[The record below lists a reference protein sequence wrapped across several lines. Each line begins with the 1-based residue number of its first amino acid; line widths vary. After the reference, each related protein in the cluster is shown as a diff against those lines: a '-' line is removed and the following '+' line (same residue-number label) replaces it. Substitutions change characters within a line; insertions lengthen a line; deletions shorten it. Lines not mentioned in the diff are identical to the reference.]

1 MSKNILLLVTG
12 GTPQIITETIWAL
25 ACDPQHN
32 EQWVPDEVH
41 IISTRYGL
49 NEVKNKLLGKD
60 KILTRMK
67 NEYAQIANLRLE
79 DNVLHCFT
87 DQEGNELEDLRTP
100 EENEFAAN
108 LICEKIRHFSS
119 DEKVSLHVSIAGGRK
134 TMGFY
139 AGYALSLY
147 GRAQD
152 RMSHVLVDEK
162 FEKGINFYYP
172 SKNENDFI
180 IDRENKTI
188 GLSKDAQVWL
198 AQIPF
203 VRLRTSLPEESL
215 IKKANFS
222 DVVNA
227 INMASQPIKLILD
240 VKQQKVIIGQKEC
253 ELSSREFAFY
263 YWFVKNKLNRA
274 DDIVAPE
281 KGIVASS
288 ANKVIYPQMIK
299 LAADYLSFYKP
310 LKGFMGNDKVEETLQ
325 FGMERTFFDERK
337 TSVLKAFKKTFG
349 LDLANKIEI
358 KNIARLRGT
367 KGLSKEQKLALQG
380 KYALELHDSNIE
392 IIGNF

>member
-79 DNVLHCFT
+79 DNFLHCFT
-87 DQEGNELEDLRTP
+87 DQDGNELEDLRTP

-203 VRLRTSLPEESL
+203 VRLKEAVKDKHQLKGEDSFSTVVHKINESF
-215 IKKANFS
+215 N
-222 DVVNA
+222 
-227 INMASQPIKLILD
+227 D
-240 VKQQKVIIGQKEC
+240 VKLKILVHSREVLINDKFVIKN
-253 ELSSREFAFY
+253 LAPREFAMLH
-263 YWFVKNKLNRA
+263 WFA
-274 DDIVAPE
+274 DLRKKGFDGIVAPT
-281 KGIVASS
+281 KKINS
-288 ANKVIYPQMIK
+288 KDIPPQEAKYI
-299 LAADYLSFYKP
+299 AQLSEQFKQYYEEFKNTDDIQ
-310 LKGFMGNDKVEETLQ
+310 LDVDKQ
-325 FGMERTFFDERK
+325 FFE
-337 TSVLKAFKKTFG
+337 SVKSLLNT
-349 LDLANKIEI
+349 
-358 KNIARLRGT
+358 
-367 KGLSKEQKLALQG
+367 ALLG
-380 KYALELHDSNIE
+380 HLGLELAEKISLTQNKKGQPFYLNVKPENIE
-392 IIGNF
+392 IIDRFKN

>member
-1 MSKNILLLVTG
+1 MKKNILLLVTG

-79 DNVLHCFT
+79 ENFLHCFT

-188 GLSKDAQVWL
+188 GLSKDANVWL

-203 VRLRTSLPEESL
+203 VRLKEAVKDKHQLKGEDSFSTVVHKINESF
-215 IKKANFS
+215 N
-222 DVVNA
+222 
-227 INMASQPIKLILD
+227 D
-240 VKQQKVIIGQKEC
+240 VKLKILVHSREVVINDKFVIKN
-253 ELSSREFAFY
+253 LAPREFAMLH
-263 YWFVKNKLNRA
+263 WFA
-274 DDIVAPE
+274 DLRKKGFDGIVAPT
-281 KGIVASS
+281 KKINS
-288 ANKVIYPQMIK
+288 KDIPPQEAKYI
-299 LAADYLSFYKP
+299 AQLSEQFKQYYEEFKNTDDIQ
-310 LKGFMGNDKVEETLQ
+310 LDVDKQ
-325 FGMERTFFDERK
+325 FFE
-337 TSVLKAFKKTFG
+337 SVKSLLNT
-349 LDLANKIEI
+349 
-358 KNIARLRGT
+358 
-367 KGLSKEQKLALQG
+367 ALLG
-380 KYALELHDSNIE
+380 HLGLELAEKISLTQNKKGQPFYLNVKPENIE
-392 IIGNF
+392 IIDRFKN

>member
-79 DNVLHCFT
+79 ENFLHCFT

-188 GLSKDAQVWL
+188 GLSKDANVWL

-203 VRLRTSLPEESL
+203 VRLKEAVKDKHQLKGEDSFSTVVHKINESF
-215 IKKANFS
+215 N
-222 DVVNA
+222 
-227 INMASQPIKLILD
+227 D
-240 VKQQKVIIGQKEC
+240 VKLKILVHSREVLINDKFVIKN
-253 ELSSREFAFY
+253 LAPREFAMLH
-263 YWFVKNKLNRA
+263 WFA
-274 DDIVAPE
+274 DLRKKGFDGIVAPT
-281 KGIVASS
+281 KKINS
-288 ANKVIYPQMIK
+288 KDIPPQEAKYI
-299 LAADYLSFYKP
+299 AQLSEQFKQYYEEFKNTEDIQ
-310 LKGFMGNDKVEETLQ
+310 LDVDKQ
-325 FGMERTFFDERK
+325 FFE
-337 TSVLKAFKKTFG
+337 SVKSLLNT
-349 LDLANKIEI
+349 
-358 KNIARLRGT
+358 
-367 KGLSKEQKLALQG
+367 ALLG
-380 KYALELHDSNIE
+380 HLGLELAEKISLTQNKKGQPFYLNVKPENIE
-392 IIGNF
+392 IIDRFKN

>member
-79 DNVLHCFT
+79 DNFLHCFT
-87 DQEGNELEDLRTP
+87 DQDGNELEDLRTP

-203 VRLRTSLPEESL
+203 VRLKEAVKDKHQLKGEDSFSTVVHKINESF
-215 IKKANFS
+215 N
-222 DVVNA
+222 
-227 INMASQPIKLILD
+227 D
-240 VKQQKVIIGQKEC
+240 VKLKILVHSREVLINDKFVIKN
-253 ELSSREFAFY
+253 LAPREFAMLH
-263 YWFVKNKLNRA
+263 WFA
-274 DDIVAPE
+274 DLRKKGFDGIVAPT
-281 KGIVASS
+281 KKINS
-288 ANKVIYPQMIK
+288 KDIPPQEAKYI
-299 LAADYLSFYKP
+299 AQLSEQFKQYYEEFKNTEDIQ
-310 LKGFMGNDKVEETLQ
+310 LDVDKQ
-325 FGMERTFFDERK
+325 FFE
-337 TSVLKAFKKTFG
+337 SVKSLLNT
-349 LDLANKIEI
+349 
-358 KNIARLRGT
+358 
-367 KGLSKEQKLALQG
+367 ALLG
-380 KYALELHDSNIE
+380 HLGLELAEKISLTQNKKGQPFYLNVKPENIE
-392 IIGNF
+392 IIDRFKN

>member
-32 EQWVPDEVH
+32 EQWIPDEVH

-67 NEYAQIANLRLE
+67 NEYAQIAKLKLE
-79 DNVLHCFT
+79 ENFLHCFT

-203 VRLRTSLPEESL
+203 VRLKEAVKDKHQLKGKDSFSTVVHKINESF
-215 IKKANFS
+215 N
-222 DVVNA
+222 
-227 INMASQPIKLILD
+227 D
-240 VKQQKVIIGQKEC
+240 VKLKILVHSREVVINDKFVIKN
-253 ELSSREFAFY
+253 LAPREFAMLH
-263 YWFVKNKLNRA
+263 WFA
-274 DDIVAPE
+274 DLRQKGFDGIVAPT
-281 KGIVASS
+281 KKINS
-288 ANKVIYPQMIK
+288 KDIPPQEAKYI
-299 LAADYLSFYKP
+299 AQLSEQFKQYYEEFKNTDDIQ
-310 LKGFMGNDKVEETLQ
+310 LDVDKQ
-325 FGMERTFFDERK
+325 FFE
-337 TSVLKAFKKTFG
+337 SVKSLLNT
-349 LDLANKIEI
+349 
-358 KNIARLRGT
+358 
-367 KGLSKEQKLALQG
+367 ALLG
-380 KYALELHDSNIE
+380 HLGLELAEKISLTQAKKGQPFYLNIQPENIE
-392 IIGNF
+392 IIDRFKN

>member
-1 MSKNILLLVTG
+1 MTG

-25 ACDPQHN
+25 ACDPQNN

-67 NEYAQIANLRLE
+67 NEYAQLANLKLE
-79 DNVLHCFT
+79 ESFLHCFLNH
-87 DQEGNELEDLRTP
+87 EGNELEDLRTP

-172 SKNENDFI
+172 SASENDFI
-180 IDRENKTI
+180 IDRETKTI
-188 GLSKDAQVWL
+188 GLSKDAKVWL

-203 VRLRTSLPEESL
+203 VRLKEAVKDKHQLKSNDS
-215 IKKANFS
+215 FS
-222 DVVNA
+222 DVVSK
-227 INMASQPIKLILD
+227 INESFNDVKLILD
-240 VKQQKVIIGQKEC
+240 IDNRKVIVNDKFIISD
-253 ELSSREFAFY
+253 LPPREFAMLH
-263 YWFVKNKLNRA
+263 WFA
-274 DDIVAPE
+274 D
-281 KGIVASS
+281 
-288 ANKVIYPQMIK
+288 
-299 LAADYLSFYKP
+299 
-310 LKGFMGNDKVEETLQ
+310 
-325 FGMERTFFDERK
+325 
-337 TSVLKAFKKTFG
+337 
-349 LDLANKIEI
+349 
-358 KNIARLRGT
+358 LR
-367 KGLSKEQKLALQG
+367 QQG
-380 KYALELHDSNIE
+380 KDGIIAPTKKINSKDIQQQEVKYIAQLSEQFKQYYEEFKNTEDIQLDVDKQFFESVKSLLNTALLGHLGLELAEKISLTQSKKGQPFYLNIKPENIE
-392 IIGNF
+392 IVHRI

>member
-79 DNVLHCFT
+79 DNFLHCFT
-87 DQEGNELEDLRTP
+87 DQDGNELEDLRTP

-188 GLSKDAQVWL
+188 GLSKDANVWL

-203 VRLRTSLPEESL
+203 VRLKEAVKDKHQLKGEDSFSTVVHKINESF
-215 IKKANFS
+215 N
-222 DVVNA
+222 
-227 INMASQPIKLILD
+227 D
-240 VKQQKVIIGQKEC
+240 VKLKILVHSREVVINEKFVIKN
-253 ELSSREFAFY
+253 LAPREFAMLH
-263 YWFVKNKLNRA
+263 WFA
-274 DDIVAPE
+274 DLRKKGFDGIVAPT
-281 KGIVASS
+281 KKINS
-288 ANKVIYPQMIK
+288 KDIPPQEAKYI
-299 LAADYLSFYKP
+299 AQLSEQFKQYYEEFKNTEDIQ
-310 LKGFMGNDKVEETLQ
+310 LDVDKQ
-325 FGMERTFFDERK
+325 FFE
-337 TSVLKAFKKTFG
+337 SVKSLLNT
-349 LDLANKIEI
+349 
-358 KNIARLRGT
+358 
-367 KGLSKEQKLALQG
+367 ALLG
-380 KYALELHDSNIE
+380 HLGLELAEKISLTQNKKGQPFYLNVKPENIE
-392 IIGNF
+392 IIDRFKN

>member
-79 DNVLHCFT
+79 ENFLHCFT
-87 DQEGNELEDLRTP
+87 DQDGNELEDLRTP

-108 LICEKIRHFSS
+108 LICEKIRYFSS
-119 DEKVSLHVSIAGGRK
+119 DEKVSLHISIAGGRK

-203 VRLRTSLPEESL
+203 VRLKEAVKDKHQLKGEDSFSTVVHKINESF
-215 IKKANFS
+215 N
-222 DVVNA
+222 
-227 INMASQPIKLILD
+227 D
-240 VKQQKVIIGQKEC
+240 VKLKILVHSREVVINEKFVIKN
-253 ELSSREFAFY
+253 LAPREFAMLH
-263 YWFVKNKLNRA
+263 WFA
-274 DDIVAPE
+274 DLRKKGFDGIVAPT
-281 KGIVASS
+281 KKINS
-288 ANKVIYPQMIK
+288 KDIPPQEAKYI
-299 LAADYLSFYKP
+299 AQLSEQFKQYYEEFKNTDDIQ
-310 LKGFMGNDKVEETLQ
+310 LDVDKQ
-325 FGMERTFFDERK
+325 FFE
-337 TSVLKAFKKTFG
+337 SVKSLLNT
-349 LDLANKIEI
+349 
-358 KNIARLRGT
+358 
-367 KGLSKEQKLALQG
+367 ALLG
-380 KYALELHDSNIE
+380 HLGLELAEKISLTQNKKGQPFYLNVKPENIE
-392 IIGNF
+392 IIDRFKN

>member
-1 MSKNILLLVTG
+1 MKKNILLLVTG

-79 DNVLHCFT
+79 ENFLHCFT

-188 GLSKDAQVWL
+188 GLSKDANVWL

-203 VRLRTSLPEESL
+203 VRLKEAVKDKHQLKGEDSFSTVVHKINESF
-215 IKKANFS
+215 N
-222 DVVNA
+222 
-227 INMASQPIKLILD
+227 D
-240 VKQQKVIIGQKEC
+240 VKLKILVHSREVVINEKFVIKN
-253 ELSSREFAFY
+253 LAPREFAMLH
-263 YWFVKNKLNRA
+263 WFA
-274 DDIVAPE
+274 DLRKKGFDGIVAPT
-281 KGIVASS
+281 KKINS
-288 ANKVIYPQMIK
+288 KDIPPQEAKYI
-299 LAADYLSFYKP
+299 AQLSEQFKQYYEEFKNTDDIQ
-310 LKGFMGNDKVEETLQ
+310 LDVDKQ
-325 FGMERTFFDERK
+325 FFE
-337 TSVLKAFKKTFG
+337 SVKSLLNT
-349 LDLANKIEI
+349 
-358 KNIARLRGT
+358 
-367 KGLSKEQKLALQG
+367 ALLG
-380 KYALELHDSNIE
+380 HLGLELAEKISLTQNKKGQPFYLNVKPENIE
-392 IIGNF
+392 IIDRFKN

>member
-79 DNVLHCFT
+79 DNFLHCFT
-87 DQEGNELEDLRTP
+87 DQDGNELEDLRTP

-188 GLSKDAQVWL
+188 GLSKDAQLWL

-203 VRLRTSLPEESL
+203 VRLKEAVKDKHQLKGEDSFSTVVHKINESF
-215 IKKANFS
+215 N
-222 DVVNA
+222 
-227 INMASQPIKLILD
+227 D
-240 VKQQKVIIGQKEC
+240 VKLKILVHSREVLINDKFVIKN
-253 ELSSREFAFY
+253 LAPREFAMLH
-263 YWFVKNKLNRA
+263 WFA
-274 DDIVAPE
+274 DLRKKGFDGIVAPT
-281 KGIVASS
+281 KKINS
-288 ANKVIYPQMIK
+288 KDIPPQEAKYI
-299 LAADYLSFYKP
+299 AQLSEQFKQYYEEFKNTEDIQ
-310 LKGFMGNDKVEETLQ
+310 LDVDKQ
-325 FGMERTFFDERK
+325 FFE
-337 TSVLKAFKKTFG
+337 SVKSLLNT
-349 LDLANKIEI
+349 
-358 KNIARLRGT
+358 
-367 KGLSKEQKLALQG
+367 ALLG
-380 KYALELHDSNIE
+380 HLGLELAEKISLTQNKKGQPFYLNVKPENIE
-392 IIGNF
+392 IIDRFKN

>member
-79 DNVLHCFT
+79 DNFLHCFT
-87 DQEGNELEDLRTP
+87 DQDGNELEDLRTP

-108 LICEKIRHFSS
+108 LICEKIRYFSS

-203 VRLRTSLPEESL
+203 VRLKEAVKDKHQLKGEDSFSTVVHKINESF
-215 IKKANFS
+215 N
-222 DVVNA
+222 
-227 INMASQPIKLILD
+227 D
-240 VKQQKVIIGQKEC
+240 VKLKILVHSREVLINDKFVIKN
-253 ELSSREFAFY
+253 LAPREFAMLH
-263 YWFVKNKLNRA
+263 WFA
-274 DDIVAPE
+274 DLRKKGFDGIVAPT
-281 KGIVASS
+281 KKINS
-288 ANKVIYPQMIK
+288 KDIPPQEAKYI
-299 LAADYLSFYKP
+299 AQLSEQFKQYYEEFKNTEDIQ
-310 LKGFMGNDKVEETLQ
+310 LDVDKQ
-325 FGMERTFFDERK
+325 FFE
-337 TSVLKAFKKTFG
+337 SVKSLLNT
-349 LDLANKIEI
+349 
-358 KNIARLRGT
+358 
-367 KGLSKEQKLALQG
+367 ALLG
-380 KYALELHDSNIE
+380 HLGLELAEKISLTQNKKGQPFYLNVKPENIE
-392 IIGNF
+392 IIDRFKN

>member
-1 MSKNILLLVTG
+1 MKKNILLLVTG

-79 DNVLHCFT
+79 ENFLHCFT

-203 VRLRTSLPEESL
+203 VRLKEAVKDKHQLKGEDSFSTVVHKINESF
-215 IKKANFS
+215 N
-222 DVVNA
+222 
-227 INMASQPIKLILD
+227 D
-240 VKQQKVIIGQKEC
+240 VKLKILVHSREVLINDMFVIKN
-253 ELSSREFAFY
+253 LAPREFAMLH
-263 YWFVKNKLNRA
+263 WFA
-274 DDIVAPE
+274 DLRKKGFDGIVAPT
-281 KGIVASS
+281 KKINS
-288 ANKVIYPQMIK
+288 KDIPPQEAKYI
-299 LAADYLSFYKP
+299 AQLSEQFKQYYEEFKNTEDIQ
-310 LKGFMGNDKVEETLQ
+310 LDVDKQ
-325 FGMERTFFDERK
+325 FFE
-337 TSVLKAFKKTFG
+337 SVKSLLNT
-349 LDLANKIEI
+349 
-358 KNIARLRGT
+358 
-367 KGLSKEQKLALQG
+367 ALLG
-380 KYALELHDSNIE
+380 HLGLELAEKISLTQNKKGQPFYLNVKPENIE
-392 IIGNF
+392 IIDRFKN

>member
-60 KILTRMK
+60 KILTRIK

-79 DNVLHCFT
+79 ENFLHCFT
-87 DQEGNELEDLRTP
+87 DQDGNELEDLRTP

-108 LICEKIRHFSS
+108 LICEKIRYFSS

-203 VRLRTSLPEESL
+203 VRLKEAVKDKHQLKGEDSFSTVVHKINESF
-215 IKKANFS
+215 N
-222 DVVNA
+222 
-227 INMASQPIKLILD
+227 D
-240 VKQQKVIIGQKEC
+240 VKLKILVHSREVLINDKFVIKN
-253 ELSSREFAFY
+253 LAPREFAMLH
-263 YWFVKNKLNRA
+263 WFA
-274 DDIVAPE
+274 DLRKKGFDGIVAPT
-281 KGIVASS
+281 KKINSKDIS
-288 ANKVIYPQMIK
+288 PQEAKYI
-299 LAADYLSFYKP
+299 AQLSEQFKQYYEEFKNTDDIQ
-310 LKGFMGNDKVEETLQ
+310 LDVDKQ
-325 FGMERTFFDERK
+325 FFE
-337 TSVLKAFKKTFG
+337 SVKSLLNT
-349 LDLANKIEI
+349 
-358 KNIARLRGT
+358 
-367 KGLSKEQKLALQG
+367 ALLG
-380 KYALELHDSNIE
+380 HLGLELAEKISLTQNKKGQPFYLNVKPENIE
-392 IIGNF
+392 IIDRFKN

>member
-79 DNVLHCFT
+79 ENFLHCFT
-87 DQEGNELEDLRTP
+87 DQDGNELEDLRTP

-203 VRLRTSLPEESL
+203 VRLKEAVKDKHQLKGEDSFSTVVHKINESF
-215 IKKANFS
+215 N
-222 DVVNA
+222 
-227 INMASQPIKLILD
+227 D
-240 VKQQKVIIGQKEC
+240 VKLKILVHSREVLINDKFVIKN
-253 ELSSREFAFY
+253 LAPREFAMLH
-263 YWFVKNKLNRA
+263 WFA
-274 DDIVAPE
+274 DLRKKGFDGIVAPT
-281 KGIVASS
+281 KKINS
-288 ANKVIYPQMIK
+288 KDIPPQEAKYI
-299 LAADYLSFYKP
+299 AQLSEQFKQYYEEFKNTEDIQ
-310 LKGFMGNDKVEETLQ
+310 LDVDKQ
-325 FGMERTFFDERK
+325 FFE
-337 TSVLKAFKKTFG
+337 SVKSLLNT
-349 LDLANKIEI
+349 
-358 KNIARLRGT
+358 
-367 KGLSKEQKLALQG
+367 ALLG
-380 KYALELHDSNIE
+380 HLGLELAEKISLTQNKKGQPFYLNVKPENIE
-392 IIGNF
+392 IIDRFKN

>member
-1 MSKNILLLVTG
+1 MKKNILLLVTG

-79 DNVLHCFT
+79 DNFLHCFT
-87 DQEGNELEDLRTP
+87 DQDGNELEDLRTP

-203 VRLRTSLPEESL
+203 VRLKEAVKDKHQLKGEDSFSTVVHKINESF
-215 IKKANFS
+215 N
-222 DVVNA
+222 
-227 INMASQPIKLILD
+227 D
-240 VKQQKVIIGQKEC
+240 VKLKILVHSREVLINDKFVIKN
-253 ELSSREFAFY
+253 LAPREFAMLH
-263 YWFVKNKLNRA
+263 WFA
-274 DDIVAPE
+274 DLRKKGFDGIVAPT
-281 KGIVASS
+281 KKINS
-288 ANKVIYPQMIK
+288 KDIPPQEAKYI
-299 LAADYLSFYKP
+299 AQLSEQFKQYYEEFKNTEDIQ
-310 LKGFMGNDKVEETLQ
+310 LDVDKQ
-325 FGMERTFFDERK
+325 FFE
-337 TSVLKAFKKTFG
+337 SVKSLLNT
-349 LDLANKIEI
+349 
-358 KNIARLRGT
+358 
-367 KGLSKEQKLALQG
+367 ALLG
-380 KYALELHDSNIE
+380 HLGLELAEKISLTQNKKGQPFYLNVKPENIE
-392 IIGNF
+392 IIDRFKN

>member
-79 DNVLHCFT
+79 ENFLHCFT

-108 LICEKIRHFSS
+108 LICEKIRYFSS

-188 GLSKDAQVWL
+188 GLSKDANVWL

-203 VRLRTSLPEESL
+203 VRLKEAVKDKHQLKGEDSFSTVVHKINESF
-215 IKKANFS
+215 N
-222 DVVNA
+222 
-227 INMASQPIKLILD
+227 D
-240 VKQQKVIIGQKEC
+240 VKLKILVHSREVVINDKFVIKN
-253 ELSSREFAFY
+253 LAPREFAMLH
-263 YWFVKNKLNRA
+263 WFA
-274 DDIVAPE
+274 DLRKKGFDGIVAPT
-281 KGIVASS
+281 KKINSKDIS
-288 ANKVIYPQMIK
+288 PQEAKYI
-299 LAADYLSFYKP
+299 AQLSEQFKQYYEEFKNTDDIQ
-310 LKGFMGNDKVEETLQ
+310 LDVDKQ
-325 FGMERTFFDERK
+325 FFE
-337 TSVLKAFKKTFG
+337 SVKSLLNT
-349 LDLANKIEI
+349 
-358 KNIARLRGT
+358 
-367 KGLSKEQKLALQG
+367 ALLG
-380 KYALELHDSNIE
+380 HLGLELAEKISLTQNKKGQPFYLNVKPENIE
-392 IIGNF
+392 IIDRFKN

>member
-1 MSKNILLLVTG
+1 MSKKNILLLVTG

-79 DNVLHCFT
+79 ENFLHCFT

-203 VRLRTSLPEESL
+203 VRLKEAVKDKHQLKGEDSFSTVVHKINESF
-215 IKKANFS
+215 N
-222 DVVNA
+222 
-227 INMASQPIKLILD
+227 D
-240 VKQQKVIIGQKEC
+240 VKLKILVHSREVLINDKFVIKN
-253 ELSSREFAFY
+253 LAPREFAMLH
-263 YWFVKNKLNRA
+263 WFA
-274 DDIVAPE
+274 DLRKKGFDGIVAPT
-281 KGIVASS
+281 KKINS
-288 ANKVIYPQMIK
+288 KDIPPQEAKYI
-299 LAADYLSFYKP
+299 AQLSEQFKQYYEEFKNTEDIQ
-310 LKGFMGNDKVEETLQ
+310 LDVDKQ
-325 FGMERTFFDERK
+325 FFE
-337 TSVLKAFKKTFG
+337 SVKSLLNT
-349 LDLANKIEI
+349 
-358 KNIARLRGT
+358 
-367 KGLSKEQKLALQG
+367 ALLG
-380 KYALELHDSNIE
+380 HLGLELAEKISLTQNKKGQPFYLNVKPENIE
-392 IIGNF
+392 IIDRFKN

>member
-79 DNVLHCFT
+79 DNFLHCFT
-87 DQEGNELEDLRTP
+87 DQDGNELEDLRTP

-188 GLSKDAQVWL
+188 GLSKDANVWL

-203 VRLRTSLPEESL
+203 VRLKEAVKDKHQLKGEDSFSTVVHKINESF
-215 IKKANFS
+215 N
-222 DVVNA
+222 
-227 INMASQPIKLILD
+227 D
-240 VKQQKVIIGQKEC
+240 VKLKILVHSREVVINEKFVIKN
-253 ELSSREFAFY
+253 LAPREFAMLH
-263 YWFVKNKLNRA
+263 WFA
-274 DDIVAPE
+274 DLRKKGFDGIVAPT
-281 KGIVASS
+281 KKINS
-288 ANKVIYPQMIK
+288 KDIPPQEAKYI
-299 LAADYLSFYKP
+299 AQLSEQFKQYYEEFKNTDDIQ
-310 LKGFMGNDKVEETLQ
+310 LDVDKQ
-325 FGMERTFFDERK
+325 FFE
-337 TSVLKAFKKTFG
+337 SVKSLLNT
-349 LDLANKIEI
+349 
-358 KNIARLRGT
+358 
-367 KGLSKEQKLALQG
+367 ALLG
-380 KYALELHDSNIE
+380 HLGLELAEKISLTQNKKGQPFYLNVKPENIE
-392 IIGNF
+392 IIDRFKN